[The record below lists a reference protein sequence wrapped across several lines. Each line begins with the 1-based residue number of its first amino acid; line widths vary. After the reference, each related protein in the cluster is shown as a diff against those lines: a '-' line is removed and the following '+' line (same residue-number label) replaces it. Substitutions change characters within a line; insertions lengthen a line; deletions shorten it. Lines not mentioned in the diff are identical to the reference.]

1 MGNQYLHRG
10 GATDLVNVG
19 PGERAV
25 SVLAGIGLAAYGLAG
40 RPRGRWALAAAGA
53 ALVYRGLRGHCHLY
67 DALGISRA
75 PSDEVRGTLGMKV
88 DRAMPMDEPAAK
100 LYRFWRD
107 FRNLPIIMSHV
118 ESVAV
123 QSDTRSHWTVVG
135 PGGMRLEW
143 DAEIVNDVP
152 DEIIA
157 WQTVGGSRVA
167 HAGSVRFEPRPDG
180 GTIVHVSLQYNPPG
194 GELTHLIAGL
204 LGADPGRRIEEDLAQ
219 LKDVLARAHE
229 DRDGLQPSSAD
240 ALGYPPQPPR

>member
-1 MGNQYLHRG
+1 
-10 GATDLVNVG
+10 VNVG
-19 PGERAV
+19 PGERAG
-25 SVLAGIGLAAYGLAG
+25 SVLAGIGLAAYGLVG

-75 PSDEVRGTLGMKV
+75 PHDEVRGTLGMKV
-88 DRAMPMDEPAAK
+88 DRSMPMDEPAAK

-123 QSDTRSHWTVVG
+123 QSDTRSRWTVVG
-135 PGGMRLEW
+135 PGGIRLEW
-143 DAEIVNDVP
+143 DAEIVNDRP
-152 DEIIA
+152 DELIA
-157 WQTVGGSRVA
+157 WRTVGGSRVA

-194 GELTHLIAGL
+194 GELTHMIAGL
-204 LGADPGRRIEEDLAQ
+204 FGADPGRRIEEDLAE
-219 LKDVLARAHE
+219 LKNVLARAHE

-240 ALGYPPQPPR
+240 ALGYPRQSPR